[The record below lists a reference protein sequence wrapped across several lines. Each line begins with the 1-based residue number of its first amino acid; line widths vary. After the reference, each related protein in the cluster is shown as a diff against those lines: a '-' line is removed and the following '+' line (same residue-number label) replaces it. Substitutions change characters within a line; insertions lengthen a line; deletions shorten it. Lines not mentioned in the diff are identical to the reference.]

1 MCKSFSWKK
10 WDSDEVHWSSGYNT
24 DDSDYNSD
32 GESNSNVSIIANAT
46 ETEQNISDNELTGEN
61 LTIDENTENNHEHK
75 HSLTC
80 SCILNIQNSNS
91 KNNEQTP
98 NKQRNK

>member
-46 ETEQNISDNELTGEN
+46 ETEQNQTMN
-61 LTIDENTENNHEHK
+61 LLEKTLPLMKILKIIMNT
-75 HSLTC
+75 
-80 SCILNIQNSNS
+80 NIH
-91 KNNEQTP
+91 
-98 NKQRNK
+98 